1 MLSELRVQPVTRQ
14 VTRDTW
20 DSRVSSQGGN
30 NEKWL
35 TKKKVEIVTTK
46 NVEKTVKR
54 KLILEDGRVL
64 DEDIPVVTLNTTENK
79 EIFETDG
86 DEERDNDG
94 GDMNIGDRVT
104 TLKTVRDVK
113 ENVTKTE
120 AAQNIGTIASRVSIS
135 RIVFLDLNICH

>member
-1 MLSELRVQPVTRQ
+1 MLSELQVQPVTCR
-14 VTRDTW
+14 VARDTW
-20 DSRVSSQGGN
+20 ADTRGN

-46 NVEKTVKR
+46 NVEKTVR
-54 KLILEDGRVL
+54 RQLVLEDGRVL
-64 DEDIPVVTLNTTENK
+64 DEDIPVTTLDTTENK

-86 DEERDNDG
+86 DEERDNEG

-120 AAQNIGTIASRVSIS
+120 AAQNIGTIASRVSGIL
-135 RIVFLDLNICH
+135 FLNLNICH